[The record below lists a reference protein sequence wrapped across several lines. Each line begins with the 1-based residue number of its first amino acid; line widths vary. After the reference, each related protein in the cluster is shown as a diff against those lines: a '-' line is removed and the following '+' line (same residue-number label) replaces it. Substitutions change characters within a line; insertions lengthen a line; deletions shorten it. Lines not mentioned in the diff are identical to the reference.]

1 MERKE
6 LEINRLIDYCAE
18 QISRDK
24 LDGEEVP
31 DLDTCIQE
39 LRVLVETYV
48 AVTIRNDERF

>member
-1 MERKE
+1 MERIE

-18 QISRDK
+18 EINNGK
-24 LDGEEVP
+24 LDGEKVP

-48 AVTIRNDERF
+48 AVVVRNDKRF

>member
-18 QISRDK
+18 QISMDK

-39 LRVLVETYV
+39 LRVLVETYA